1 MMRRVLLLTV
11 LWLAGCQAEREAER
25 VGGLVFEMLQTVPQ
39 RTMNDYF
46 SHFISLEEVHQLAQ
60 DTSLVR
66 ERMTRERM
74 TRMTADEWTAVLLQD
89 RTKVLE
95 RGAVAGVIWERMA
108 FERFTFERKEV
119 EGVTGIDGHLLFSSE
134 GQTFSVHIQALWNG
148 DAYRLSAV
156 DDLRAV
162 GD

>member
-1 MMRRVLLLTV
+1 MLLTV
-11 LWLAGCQAEREAER
+11 FWLAGCQTEREAER

-46 SHFISLEEVHQLAQ
+46 SHFISVEEVHQLAQ

-74 TRMTADEWTAVLLQD
+74 TRLTADEWTAVLMQD

-95 RGAVAGVIWERMA
+95 RGAVAGVVWERMA

-119 EGVTGIDGHLLFSSE
+119 EGVTGIDGQLFFSSE

-148 DAYRLSAV
+148 EAYRLSAV
-156 DDLRAV
+156 DELHLL
-162 GD
+162 GG